1 MKVFSER
8 GSRRGINSMEDIDL
22 GVLIFRLPER
32 ALADIW
38 WWRFYSKFYTAGD
51 LLSKRKL
58 TIRYI
63 IFYVLFL
70 PDAWQVLTGLIA
82 AYFLFPHLRLPDT
95 GIGARA
101 LLFIMIGTIGYAASR
116 IPARGVTQIF
126 KKWILGDKR
135 L

>member
-1 MKVFSER
+1 
-8 GSRRGINSMEDIDL
+8 
-22 GVLIFRLPER
+22 
-32 ALADIW
+32 
-38 WWRFYSKFYTAGD
+38 
-51 LLSKRKL
+51 LSKRQL

-63 IFYVLFL
+63 IFYVLFS

-82 AYFLFPHLRLPDT
+82 AYFLSPHVGLPDT

-101 LLFIMIGTIGYAASR
+101 VLFIMIGTIGYAASR
-116 IPARGVTQIF
+116 IPARRITQIL